1 MYFSAGFP
9 QKQSLF
15 ICLSQR
21 KKTCKIYEKF
31 CKEAENVTNNIL
43 SLYIEHQKNYLSPI
57 ENNIKP
63 YSCVI

>member
-21 KKTCKIYEKF
+21 KKRKIYEKF
-31 CKEAENVTNNIL
+31 CKGAENITNNTL
-43 SLYIEHQKNYLSPI
+43 SLYIEH
-57 ENNIKP
+57 
-63 YSCVI
+63 

>member
-43 SLYIEHQKNYLSPI
+43 SLYIEH
-57 ENNIKP
+57 
-63 YSCVI
+63 